1 MRFGASVRG
10 VGIMAVDDGDDD
22 LASSPHVARGLAR
35 ERLRAMASRM
45 RPRDVARAVE
55 AVEEDD
61 STWARFIAGRGDVAT
76 RGSAMR
82 ARAALHDAHA
92 RALDSMTASTSRETY
107 RTLEEDAEDYARA
120 LRRDVVATRDACL
133 AEIPDARARER
144 DEETTDATRAVS
156 TSTTSRAKKRPKTN
170 GTTFRG
176 GNRELKD
183 LLTTT
188 TTAPPPPTTTSE
200 TPNGTIETV
209 GGAYGDGRKLWYV
222 NALHRRFNIALSAV
236 LGELVKHEDVEPFLV
251 AVDVKNVPDYYK
263 VIDRPIDIATMRAK
277 LAKGEYLSKDGFL
290 EDLRLMEA
298 NAVAYN
304 GSKSVI
310 SKMARAVVGRGEELL
325 SHMPRVDFVTCVRA
339 AEYAETLTNERDRCV
354 SEVDDGEDD
363 TDGEEDPETK
373 LWREATLAR
382 RVRDVFRAK
391 ALAGVPIGSR
401 RACRPRNAWD
411 MRRFMISS
419 EDHVVD
425 VDEARAEEPPRRRPE
440 DDGLVA
446 NAVPTMPTYSGSA
459 TLTHP
464 GNRND
469 ELLRCIATLIVRPS
483 VAAVDPAAR
492 SMTNVAA
499 KEFLSVVDV
508 FAARATVA
516 VSRALTTRR
525 LAREPVTDDVS
536 AEIRARARV
545 ADDARVA
552 ARALKE
558 FTSTLGGVFASRQR
572 PQ

>member
-1 MRFGASVRG
+1 M
-10 VGIMAVDDGDDD
+10 
-22 LASSPHVARGLAR
+22 
-35 ERLRAMASRM
+35 
-45 RPRDVARAVE
+45 
-55 AVEEDD
+55 
-61 STWARFIAGRGDVAT
+61 
-76 RGSAMR
+76 
-82 ARAALHDAHA
+82 
-92 RALDSMTASTSRETY
+92 
-107 RTLEEDAEDYARA
+107 
-120 LRRDVVATRDACL
+120 
-133 AEIPDARARER
+133 
-144 DEETTDATRAVS
+144 
-156 TSTTSRAKKRPKTN
+156 
-170 GTTFRG
+170 
-176 GNRELKD
+176 
-183 LLTTT
+183 
-188 TTAPPPPTTTSE
+188 
-200 TPNGTIETV
+200 
-209 GGAYGDGRKLWYV
+209 WYV

-339 AEYAETLTNERDRCV
+339 AEYAETLTSERDRV

-446 NAVPTMPTYSGSA
+446 NAVPMMPTYSGSA

-516 VSRALTTRR
+516 VCRALTTRR

>member
-1 MRFGASVRG
+1 
-10 VGIMAVDDGDDD
+10 MARDDAEDD
-22 LASSPHVARGLAR
+22 LASSPHVARGVAR
-35 ERLRAMASRM
+35 ERLRAMASTM
-45 RPRDVARAVE
+45 RPKDVARARE

-61 STWARFIAGRGDVAT
+61 ETWARFIAGRGDVAT

-92 RALDSMTASTSRETY
+92 RALRSATASTPWETY

-120 LRRDVVATRDACL
+120 LRRDVAAMRDACL
-133 AEIPDARARER
+133 AEIPDARLRER
-144 DEETTDATRAVS
+144 DEETTEAARTS
-156 TSTTSRAKKRPKTN
+156 PTSTKPPAKKRPKTN

-188 TTAPPPPTTTSE
+188 TTAPPPPSE
-200 TPNGTIETV
+200 TPRDTIGTV

-236 LGELVKHEDVEPFLV
+236 FGELVKHEDVEPFLV

-277 LAKGEYLSKDGFL
+277 LARGEYLSKDGFV

-339 AEYAETLTNERDRCV
+339 AEYAETLTNERDRCA
-354 SEVDDGEDD
+354 SDVDDGEED

-373 LWREATLAR
+373 SWREATLAR

-401 RACRPRNAWD
+401 RACRPRNARD
-411 MRRFMISS
+411 MRRFMVSS

-425 VDEARAEEPPRRRPE
+425 GDAEGAERPPRRRPE
-440 DDGLVA
+440 DDGFVA
-446 NAVPTMPTYSGSA
+446 NAVPVMPTYSGSA
-459 TLTHP
+459 TFTHP
-464 GNRND
+464 ESHD
-469 ELLRCIATLIVRPS
+469 AELLRCIATLIVRPP
-483 VAAVDPAAR
+483 VAAVDSASR

-499 KEFLSVVDV
+499 KEFLSVVDAFV
-508 FAARATVA
+508 ARATVA
-516 VSRALTTRR
+516 VARALTTRR
-525 LAREPVTDDVS
+525 LAREPFTDDVS
-536 AEIRARARV
+536 TDIRARARV

-558 FTSTLGGVFASRQR
+558 FTAALGGVFAPR
-572 PQ
+572 PRAP

>member
-1 MRFGASVRG
+1 
-10 VGIMAVDDGDDD
+10 MARDDAEDD
-22 LASSPHVARGLAR
+22 LALSPHVARGVAR
-35 ERLRAMASRM
+35 ERLRAMASTM
-45 RPRDVARAVE
+45 RPKDVARARE

-61 STWARFIAGRGDVAT
+61 ETWARFIAGRGDVAT

-92 RALDSMTASTSRETY
+92 RALRSTTASTPWETY

-120 LRRDVVATRDACL
+120 LRRDVAATRDACL
-133 AEIPDARARER
+133 AEIPDTRERER
-144 DEETTDATRAVS
+144 DEETTEATRAS
-156 TSTTSRAKKRPKTN
+156 LTSTKPPAKKRPKTN

-188 TTAPPPPTTTSE
+188 TTAPPPPSE
-200 TPNGTIETV
+200 TPRDTMGTV

-277 LAKGEYLSKDGFL
+277 LEKGEYLSKDGFV

-339 AEYAETLTNERDRCV
+339 AEYAETLTNERDRCA
-354 SEVDDGEDD
+354 SDIDDGEED

-373 LWREATLAR
+373 SWREATLAR

-411 MRRFMISS
+411 MRRFMVSS

-425 VDEARAEEPPRRRPE
+425 GDAEGAEHPPRRRPE
-440 DDGLVA
+440 DDGFVA
-446 NAVPTMPTYSGSA
+446 NAVPVMPTYSGSA
-459 TLTHP
+459 TFTHP
-464 GNRND
+464 DNHD
-469 ELLRCIATLIVRPS
+469 AELLRCIATLIVRPP
-483 VAAVDPAAR
+483 VATVDSAAR
-492 SMTNVAA
+492 SMTDVAS
-499 KEFLSVVDV
+499 KEFLSVVDAFV
-508 FAARATVA
+508 ARATVA
-516 VSRALTTRR
+516 VARALTTRR
-525 LAREPVTDDVS
+525 LAREPFTDDVS
-536 AEIRARARV
+536 TDIRARARV

-558 FTSTLGGVFASRQR
+558 FTAALGGVFAPR
-572 PQ
+572 PRAP

>member
-1 MRFGASVRG
+1 MRG

-144 DEETTDATRAVS
+144 DEETTEATRAVS

-188 TTAPPPPTTTSE
+188 TTAPPTTTSE

-251 AVDVKNVPDYYK
+251 AVDVKNVPD
-263 VIDRPIDIATMRAK
+263 
-277 LAKGEYLSKDGFL
+277 
-290 EDLRLMEA
+290 
-298 NAVAYN
+298 
-304 GSKSVI
+304 
-310 SKMARAVVGRGEELL
+310 
-325 SHMPRVDFVTCVRA
+325 
-339 AEYAETLTNERDRCV
+339 
-354 SEVDDGEDD
+354 
-363 TDGEEDPETK
+363 
-373 LWREATLAR
+373 
-382 RVRDVFRAK
+382 
-391 ALAGVPIGSR
+391 
-401 RACRPRNAWD
+401 
-411 MRRFMISS
+411 
-419 EDHVVD
+419 
-425 VDEARAEEPPRRRPE
+425 
-440 DDGLVA
+440 
-446 NAVPTMPTYSGSA
+446 
-459 TLTHP
+459 
-464 GNRND
+464 
-469 ELLRCIATLIVRPS
+469 
-483 VAAVDPAAR
+483 
-492 SMTNVAA
+492 
-499 KEFLSVVDV
+499 
-508 FAARATVA
+508 
-516 VSRALTTRR
+516 
-525 LAREPVTDDVS
+525 
-536 AEIRARARV
+536 
-545 ADDARVA
+545 
-552 ARALKE
+552 
-558 FTSTLGGVFASRQR
+558 
-572 PQ
+572 

>member
-1 MRFGASVRG
+1 M
-10 VGIMAVDDGDDD
+10 
-22 LASSPHVARGLAR
+22 
-35 ERLRAMASRM
+35 
-45 RPRDVARAVE
+45 
-55 AVEEDD
+55 
-61 STWARFIAGRGDVAT
+61 
-76 RGSAMR
+76 
-82 ARAALHDAHA
+82 
-92 RALDSMTASTSRETY
+92 
-107 RTLEEDAEDYARA
+107 
-120 LRRDVVATRDACL
+120 
-133 AEIPDARARER
+133 
-144 DEETTDATRAVS
+144 
-156 TSTTSRAKKRPKTN
+156 
-170 GTTFRG
+170 
-176 GNRELKD
+176 KD

-188 TTAPPPPTTTSE
+188 TAPPPTTTSE

-339 AEYAETLTNERDRCV
+339 AEYAETLTSERDRCV

-401 RACRPRNAWD
+401 RACRPRNASD

-446 NAVPTMPTYSGSA
+446 NAVPMMPTYSGSA

-508 FAARATVA
+508 FA
-516 VSRALTTRR
+516 
-525 LAREPVTDDVS
+525 
-536 AEIRARARV
+536 
-545 ADDARVA
+545 
-552 ARALKE
+552 
-558 FTSTLGGVFASRQR
+558 
-572 PQ
+572 

>member
-1 MRFGASVRG
+1 M
-10 VGIMAVDDGDDD
+10 
-22 LASSPHVARGLAR
+22 
-35 ERLRAMASRM
+35 
-45 RPRDVARAVE
+45 
-55 AVEEDD
+55 
-61 STWARFIAGRGDVAT
+61 
-76 RGSAMR
+76 
-82 ARAALHDAHA
+82 
-92 RALDSMTASTSRETY
+92 
-107 RTLEEDAEDYARA
+107 
-120 LRRDVVATRDACL
+120 
-133 AEIPDARARER
+133 
-144 DEETTDATRAVS
+144 
-156 TSTTSRAKKRPKTN
+156 
-170 GTTFRG
+170 
-176 GNRELKD
+176 
-183 LLTTT
+183 
-188 TTAPPPPTTTSE
+188 
-200 TPNGTIETV
+200 

-236 LGELVKHEDVEPFLV
+236 LGELVKHEGVGTVFAATL
-251 AVDVKNVPDYYK
+251 DVKLSMPDYYK

-310 SKMARAVVGRGEELL
+310 SKDGARCRRERRELL

-339 AEYAETLTNERDRCV
+339 AEYAETLTSERDRCV

-363 TDGEEDPETK
+363 TDGEEDPETSVA
-373 LWREATLAR
+373 RAALAR

-446 NAVPTMPTYSGSA
+446 NAVPVMPTYSGSA

-492 SMTNVAA
+492 A
-499 KEFLSVVDV
+499 
-508 FAARATVA
+508 
-516 VSRALTTRR
+516 
-525 LAREPVTDDVS
+525 P
-536 AEIRARARV
+536 
-545 ADDARVA
+545 
-552 ARALKE
+552 
-558 FTSTLGGVFASRQR
+558 
-572 PQ
+572 